1 MLQVKSGTSKNR
13 PETWEAQQLGKKCGV
28 DKKAS
33 IRFAITMTAKEKE
46 KLTEN
51 KSHLRKTYVKMPAR
65 ELCIDRLSEFH

>member
-33 IRFAITMTAKEKE
+33 IRFEITMTAKEKE

-51 KSHLRKTYVKMPAR
+51 KSHLRKIYVKMPAR